1 MTTDFMSERHE
12 RIYRETLSCLR
23 RLGFHGQLLQ
33 EHYNFNDWFAPDNP
47 CRQAPAAAFGQ
58 TPLSYDS
65 ACFAVLLPD
74 GRQVPRQIL
83 DYRALGAPFAME
95 VREDAVVPWRVG
107 RDASQVRALGQIPAD
122 ALRRYFEA
130 KAEQWSPPEVLR
142 AKNISLRSDVRQL
155 DFIDL
160 GLIPAIEAEVGEKLD
175 RLLREAVAEAEALYQ
190 KRTGEKGDTREV
202 FRLVFRVLAG
212 KILHDR
218 EVAGFRQF
226 RDQPNPA
233 DLLSK
238 VADYYKDAA
247 PVLAGQ
253 AERQA
258 VIERLWPAFSFQNL
272 SVEILAYIYENTLI
286 DPETRQEQGIHS
298 TPRSVARYIVHHLPL
313 EGIPRDELRIV
324 EPCSGHGIFLVAALK
339 RLRDRDLLPASW
351 DGKQRHDYFVK
362 VLEGYEKDPFAVEV
376 SKLCLLLAD
385 FPNPDGW
392 RVKEADVFKSPEF
405 DRSLRQARVV
415 LCNPPFEDFELTHP
429 ARREHA
435 IRKPAAVLNKVLSL
449 LPADGLIGFVLPRKF
464 IDGRSFAEARREVV
478 RRFKEVEIVALPDSV
493 FHVAR
498 LETCLLLGKAASKG
512 GNQVLVSFA
521 EVTGH
526 DRQRFLHEHAVSRRD
541 SGTKTDTEAVQDLA
555 VPRLGEVW
563 ERLKS
568 FPALSYAA
576 TIHRGIEWKQP
587 FDEKKYLSLTPG
599 PGFAPGVNSA
609 EHQFACFER
618 PPQTYLSTRPEHQRG
633 NAWDLPWGLPKVVM
647 NAVRV
652 SQIGPWKIAAFTDDS
667 EARYSQNFHCLWPKG
682 AWTIKTI
689 AALLNGPVAAA
700 FVATRETSKHIT
712 KTVLER
718 VPIPHLE
725 PDQAAAIERL
735 VDAYLLVRSN
745 TAAPDLPLWSLGNG
759 EPDAKRIL
767 LQIDAEIL
775 KAYKLPPRLERLLL
789 DYFRG
794 AKRPVPFEFG
804 DYFPVDFTATIP
816 LWQYISSDFAKCT
829 AEHLLSNLP
838 KITDPAL
845 VEMLENAGQ

>member
-1 MTTDFMSERHE
+1 MTTDFTSERHE

-23 RLGFHGQLLQ
+23 RLGFRGQLLQ
-33 EHYNFNDWFAPDNP
+33 QRYNFNDWFAPGNP
-47 CRQAPAAAFGQ
+47 PRQAPAAAFGQ

-74 GRQVPRQIL
+74 RRQVSSQIL

-107 RDASQVRALGQIPAD
+107 RDASQVRALELIPAD
-122 ALRRYFEA
+122 ALHRYFDA
-130 KAEQWSPPEVLR
+130 NAEQWSPPEVLR

-175 RLLREAVAEAEALYQ
+175 RLLREAVAEAEAIYQ

-218 EVAGFRQF
+218 GVAGFRQF
-226 RDQPNPA
+226 KDNPNPA

-238 VADYYKDAA
+238 VADYYRDRA

-253 AERQA
+253 AERRA
-258 VIERLWPAFSFQNL
+258 VVERLWSAFSFQNL
-272 SVEILAYIYENTLI
+272 SVEVLAYIYENTLI
-286 DPETRQEQGIHS
+286 DPQTRQDLGIHS

-339 RLRDRDLLPASW
+339 RLRDLVPASW

-376 SKLCLLLAD
+376 SKLCLFLAD
-385 FPNPDGW
+385 FPNHNGW

-405 DRSLRQARVV
+405 DRSLHRARVV

-464 IDGRSFAEARREVV
+464 IDGRAFAETRREVL
-478 RRFKEVEIVALPDSV
+478 RRFKEVEIVELPDSI
-493 FHVAR
+493 FHIAR
-498 LETCLLLGKAASKG
+498 LETCLLLGKAASEG
-512 GNQVLVSFA
+512 GNQVSVSFA
-521 EVTGH
+521 EVTSH
-526 DRQRFLHEHAVSRRD
+526 DRQRFLHEHAVSRRN
-541 SGTKTDTEAVQDLA
+541 SAVKTDTEAVQDLA
-555 VPRLGEVW
+555 VPLLGEVW

-568 FPALSYAA
+568 LPTLSDAA
-576 TIHRGIEWKQP
+576 TIHRGVEWKQP
-587 FDEKKYLSLTPG
+587 FDEKNYLSPTPG

-609 EHQFACFER
+609 ERQFACFER
-618 PPQTYLSTRPEHQRG
+618 PRQIYLSTRPEHRRG
-633 NAWDLPWGLPKVVM
+633 NAWDLQWGLPKVVM

-652 SQIGPWKIAAFTDDS
+652 SQTGPWKIAAFTDDS
-667 EARYSQNFHCLWPKG
+667 PALYSQNFHCLWPKG
-682 AWTIKTI
+682 AWTTKTI

-712 KTVLER
+712 KTVLLR
-718 VPIPHLE
+718 VPIPHLQ
-725 PDQAAAIERL
+725 PDQAAALGRL
-735 VDAYLLVRSN
+735 VDDYLLVRSN
-745 TAAPDLPLWSLGNG
+745 TAAPDLPLWSAGNG
-759 EPDAKRIL
+759 ESAAKRIL

-789 DYFRG
+789 DHFRG
-794 AKRPVPFEFG
+794 AKRPVPFDFG
-804 DYFPVDFTATIP
+804 DYFPVGFTATIP
-816 LWQYISSDFAKCT
+816 LWQYLSSDFAKCT
-829 AEHLLSNLP
+829 AEYLLGKLP

>member
-1 MTTDFMSERHE
+1 LDTLHPFGYGVWKASGRGRNERIFGKMTTDFTSERHE

-33 EHYNFNDWFAPDNP
+33 ERYNFNDWFAPDNP
-47 CRQAPAAAFGQ
+47 SRQAPAAAFGQ

-74 GRQVPRQIL
+74 GRQVSSQIL

-107 RDASQVRALGQIPAD
+107 RDASQVRALGLIRAD

-130 KAEQWSPPEVLR
+130 KAEQWRPLEVLR
-142 AKNISLRSDVRQL
+142 AKNISLRSDV
-155 DFIDL
+155 
-160 GLIPAIEAEVGEKLD
+160 
-175 RLLREAVAEAEALYQ
+175 
-190 KRTGEKGDTREV
+190 
-202 FRLVFRVLAG
+202 
-212 KILHDR
+212 
-218 EVAGFRQF
+218 
-226 RDQPNPA
+226 
-233 DLLSK
+233 
-238 VADYYKDAA
+238 
-247 PVLAGQ
+247 
-253 AERQA
+253 
-258 VIERLWPAFSFQNL
+258 
-272 SVEILAYIYENTLI
+272 
-286 DPETRQEQGIHS
+286 
-298 TPRSVARYIVHHLPL
+298 
-313 EGIPRDELRIV
+313 
-324 EPCSGHGIFLVAALK
+324 
-339 RLRDRDLLPASW
+339 
-351 DGKQRHDYFVK
+351 KQ
-362 VLEGYEKDPFAVEV
+362 
-376 SKLCLLLAD
+376 
-385 FPNPDGW
+385 
-392 RVKEADVFKSPEF
+392 ADVFKSPEF

-415 LCNPPFEDFELTHP
+415 LCNPPFEDFGLTQP

-478 RRFKEVEIVALPDSV
+478 RRFKEVEIVALPDSI

-498 LETCLLLGKAASKG
+498 LETCLLLGKAASEG
-512 GNQVLVSFA
+512 GNQVCVSFA
-521 EVTGH
+521 EVTSH
-526 DRQRFLHEHAVSRRD
+526 DRQRFLHEHVVSRRD
-541 SGTKTDTEAVQDLA
+541 SAVKTEPEAVRDLA
-555 VPRLGEVW
+555 VPALGEVW

-568 FPALSYAA
+568 LPTLSEAA
-576 TIHRGIEWKQP
+576 TIHRGVEWQQP
-587 FDEKKYLSLTPG
+587 FDETKYLSLTPG
-599 PGFAPGVNSA
+599 PDFVPGVSTA

-618 PPQTYLSTRPEHQRG
+618 PRLIYLSTRPEHPRRK
-633 NAWDLPWGLPKVVM
+633 AWDLRWGLPKVVM

-652 SQIGPWKIAAFTDDS
+652 SQIGPWKIAAFTDES
-667 EARYSQNFHCLWPKG
+667 EARYSKNFHCLWPKG
-682 AWTIKTI
+682 AWTTKTI

-700 FVATRETSKHIT
+700 FVATRETSKHIA
-712 KTVLER
+712 KTVLQR
-718 VPIPHLE
+718 VPIPRLQ

-735 VDAYLLVRSN
+735 VDDYLLVRSN

-759 EPDAKRIL
+759 EPVAKRIL

-775 KAYKLPPRLERLLL
+775 KAYRLPPRLERLLL
-789 DYFRG
+789 DCFRG

-804 DYFPVDFTATIP
+804 DYFPVHFTATIP